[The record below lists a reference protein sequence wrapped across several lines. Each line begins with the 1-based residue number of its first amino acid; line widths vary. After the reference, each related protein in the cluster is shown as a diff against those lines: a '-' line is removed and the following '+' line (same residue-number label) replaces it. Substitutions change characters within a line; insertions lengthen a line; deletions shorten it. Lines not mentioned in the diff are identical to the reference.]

1 MNAFL
6 RSKIWAT
13 KKCFFRRRESKG
25 CVHQFTNRT
34 CKVYNI
40 SVVTWCLQVPVLKR
54 LLIPSPCNN
63 FGCLSSQVS
72 CEIPYPRTAKV
83 ASQQPVWAVETLT
96 TRISCLDVFTIFCYN
111 NFIPLDKLTCLG
123 QQNINLR
130 IRNESFLVGKN
141 HTTLYKYVIIFG
153 AACISLRCP
162 IFIFKDLTNVIF
174 GSGSTKTSEITFRTL
189 KACCAA

>member
-6 RSKIWAT
+6 SHT
-13 KKCFFRRRESKG
+13 EQKKKALFAALSRKD
-25 CVHQFTNRT
+25 VFT
-34 CKVYNI
+34 I
-40 SVVTWCLQVPVLKR
+40 LSTWHGKYIIFQSLPDVWKY
-54 LLIPSPCNN
+54 
-63 FGCLSSQVS
+63 LSLRGYS
-72 CEIPYPRTAKV
+72 YPRHAIILVVCPLKCLFWTRLSANCDTV

-111 NFIPLDKLTCLG
+111 NVIPLDKLTCLG

>member
-1 MNAFL
+1 MSAFL

-13 KKCFFRRRESKG
+13 KKSFFRRRESKG
-25 CVHQFTNRT
+25 CVHHFTNRT
-34 CKVYNI
+34 WKVYNI
-40 SVVTWCLQVPVLKR
+40 SVVTRCLPVLKR

-63 FGCLSSQVS
+63 FGCLYSQVS
-72 CEIPYPRTAKV
+72 CELAYPRTAKV
-83 ASQQPVWAVETLT
+83 ASQQPVWAVQTLT

-111 NFIPLDKLTCLG
+111 TAIPLDKLTCLE

-153 AACISLRCP
+153 AACIFLRRP

-174 GSGSTKTSEITFRTL
+174 GIGSTKSSEITFRTL